1 MSENQLVI
9 KYPDLELLVRGSKQI
24 TINPTGEELLV
35 KLLELQQKVEFA
47 IKQCKDKLTTA
58 IQEIDPDLTSI
69 SSDNVKVMYRVYG
82 AKFGLNTMLIDNLDP
97 KFYTA
102 KTVYSPNPKEIDNHI
117 KMTGEI
123 PNGIIINDRSKTV
136 SISLKGDKN
145 EQPEIQG

>member
-1 MSENQLVI
+1 MSNELTI
-9 KYPDLELLVRGSKQI
+9 KYDNLELLVQGSKQI

-35 KLLELQQKVEFA
+35 KLLELQEKVDFA

-82 AKFGLNTMLIDNLDP
+82 AKFGLNTMLIDHLDP
-97 KFYTA
+97 KFYTT

-145 EQPEIQG
+145 DQPEIQG